1 MMTYE
6 DLVDDFMAD
15 EYNPEKVNNFL
26 DAIDQINKEQG
37 ERLQELLTN
46 RDFETLGRWLWNH
59 SVEVMESYAED
70 RAAYE
75 VDNRSRWDER

>member
-1 MMTYE
+1 MTYE
-6 DLVDDFMAD
+6 DLVDDFMVD

-26 DAIDQINKEQG
+26 DAIDQMSKEKG
-37 ERLQELLTN
+37 ERLQELLIA

-59 SVEVMESYAED
+59 SIEVMESYAED

>member
-1 MMTYE
+1 MMTFN
-6 DLVDDFMAD
+6 DLVNDFMSD

-26 DAIDQINKEQG
+26 DAIEQMSKEQG

-59 SVEVMESYAED
+59 SVQVMEGYATD
-70 RAAYE
+70 RANYE
-75 VDNRSRWDER
+75 IDNRTQWDER

>member
-1 MMTYE
+1 MTYE